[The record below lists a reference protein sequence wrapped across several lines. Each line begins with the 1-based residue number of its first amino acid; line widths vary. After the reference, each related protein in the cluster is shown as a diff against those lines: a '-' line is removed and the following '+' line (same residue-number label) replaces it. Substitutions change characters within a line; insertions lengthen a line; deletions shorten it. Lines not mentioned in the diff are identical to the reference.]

1 MRSCKLRIA
10 GIQFQ
15 VHIHILILK
24 EKIIL
29 IFVPPTTINATFKD
43 IFSEVHKN
51 ITTFFYNEYNKNEV
65 AFAVYDK
72 NKSSTFNGNVVGSL
86 ASGFVGA
93 ITQSTWAGIFTS
105 ISYGYA
111 NNYYDKNMKP
121 RDMILNIDTN
131 KFMKNGKL

>member
-1 MRSCKLRIA
+1 MNSAKLQTSHSGDSISSA
-10 GIQFQ
+10 HTYSYTKGKDYFNQD
-15 VHIHILILK
+15 HT
-24 EKIIL
+24 
-29 IFVPPTTINATFKD
+29 FVPPTTINATFKD

-51 ITTFFYNEYNKNEV
+51 ITTFFYNEYKKNEV

-111 NNYYDKNMKP
+111 NNYYDK
-121 RDMILNIDTN
+121 I
-131 KFMKNGKL
+131 